1 MKNLEKEYTED
12 ELGIAMAA
20 VHDSKIAD
28 KLLIENSPLVVFL
41 MDMKMQQKLFHYFDE
56 MEKSKNTNNN
66 VNENINNV
74 KTLLQVVKDEYN
86 NLEKALLCLGYSEEN
101 LHDIKNGKSVSKIS
115 KGK

>member
-1 MKNLEKEYTED
+1 MKNLEKEYSED
-12 ELGIAMAA
+12 ELGTAMAA

-28 KLLIENSPLVVFL
+28 KLLIKNSPLVVFL
-41 MDMKMQQKLFHYFDE
+41 MDMKMQQKLFKYFDE
-56 MEKSKNTNNN
+56 MEKSKNTNKNN
-66 VNENINNV
+66 KVE
-74 KTLLQVVKDEYN
+74 TLLQMVKEEYH

>member
-12 ELGIAMAA
+12 ELGTAMAA

-28 KLLIENSPLVVFL
+28 KLLKENSPLVVFL
-41 MDMKMQQKLFHYFDE
+41 MDMKMQQKLFKYFDE
-56 MEKSKNTNNN
+56 MEKSKNNNK
-66 VNENINNV
+66 NINNV

-101 LHDIKNGKSVSKIS
+101 LHDIKNGKSISKVS